1 MQGGNKVEVKMEEQ
15 QSQNEEKVQKMDFM
29 VLNASD
35 SRISMQFS
43 EHMKLPQVS
52 PNLGCNPLKADL
64 QTIPPNHLKLDR
76 NVRRVLKKNKIKKI
90 TL

>member
-1 MQGGNKVEVKMEEQ
+1 MRGGNKVEVKTEEQ
-15 QSQNEEKVQKMDFM
+15 QSQDGEKVQKMDFT

-76 NVRRVLKKNKIKKI
+76 NVRRVLRKKKNKKI